1 VEFYESGKVK
11 KICIMKKGTVCGES
25 IEWYES
31 GSIKSREFCK
41 YGIVTSY
48 EGWDEDGNLIDKK
61 RA

>member
-1 VEFYESGKVK
+1 
-11 KICIMKKGTVCGES
+11 MKKGTVCGES